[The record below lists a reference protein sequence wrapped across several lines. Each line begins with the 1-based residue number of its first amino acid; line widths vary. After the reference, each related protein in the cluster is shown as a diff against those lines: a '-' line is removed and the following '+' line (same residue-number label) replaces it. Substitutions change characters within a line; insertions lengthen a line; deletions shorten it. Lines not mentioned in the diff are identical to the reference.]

1 MADAP
6 RRSPLLC
13 YDHDPFAE
21 RDGRAPLRRGIS
33 LDKSKMTFIPNRQK
47 GPTMATDTDPDA
59 EIVSKLKDYLL
70 DVLSP
75 EQMDDVKAILAGQ
88 DVQAP
93 QAAVAMDRAR
103 QRTEAEEGF
112 LKRFPQAGRFVR

>member
-1 MADAP
+1 LVDRAP

-21 RDGRAPLRRGIS
+21 RDGRAPLRRGIP
-33 LDKSKMTFIPNRQK
+33 LDKSKATFIFNRQK

-70 DVLSP
+70 DVLST
-75 EQMDDVKAILAGQ
+75 EQMNDVRAILAGQ
-88 DVQAP
+88 DT

-103 QRTEAEEGF
+103 ERAGAEEAF
-112 LKRFPQAGRFVR
+112 TKRFPGSARFVR